1 MTCQSSM
8 LDPQTIRYRADGQ
21 VEQRNNRAGGVI
33 FNMNREGPS
42 NFFLFF
48 FLTEV
53 KLKVLHAP
61 K

>member
-42 NFFLFF
+42 IFFYFF
-48 FLTEV
+48 FF
-53 KLKVLHAP
+53 
-61 K
+61 